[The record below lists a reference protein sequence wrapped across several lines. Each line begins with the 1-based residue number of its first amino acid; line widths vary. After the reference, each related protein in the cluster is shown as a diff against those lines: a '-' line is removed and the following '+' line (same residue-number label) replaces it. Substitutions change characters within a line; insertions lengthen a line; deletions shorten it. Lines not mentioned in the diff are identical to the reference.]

1 MKTLFILLC
10 CLTLTIGV
18 TAQDAS
24 AGNSAPEPAEA
35 SAAAPDSLS
44 LKERIFYYYD
54 RSEFVQVV
62 QCCNEALEVYQATD
76 DLFEMAGCYN
86 ILGIAYQRLGR
97 FKEAIASYQLTAE
110 TMEKLKESEV
120 ALHKEGA
127 AAFYDKNIRY
137 TNNNMATIYFELE
150 EYDQA
155 EKLYQKCIEM
165 LGTPHDTI
173 DFLDLATYRKN
184 LAEIMVMQT
193 AGMEGVER
201 EQHLNEAVNLAEQ
214 ALQLSEQYG
223 DLPFNYISKKLLL
236 FKILSFLKSLYLL
249 LALVFFKNLFLF
261 LNCTDFL
268 FLLSIRCIAEY

>member
-120 ALHKEGA
+120 ALHKEA
-127 AAFYDKNIRY
+127 VSLPPPIQQY
-137 TNNNMATIYFELE
+137 L
-150 EYDQA
+150 
-155 EKLYQKCIEM
+155 
-165 LGTPHDTI
+165 P
-173 DFLDLATYRKN
+173 
-184 LAEIMVMQT
+184 V
-193 AGMEGVER
+193 
-201 EQHLNEAVNLAEQ
+201 NE
-214 ALQLSEQYG
+214 
-223 DLPFNYISKKLLL
+223 
-236 FKILSFLKSLYLL
+236 
-249 LALVFFKNLFLF
+249 LFLR
-261 LNCTDFL
+261 LCSVSGGSQPGVGLQAPQSPARESSSIESRTLIPAPLRSLRSTL
-268 FLLSIRCIAEY
+268 FCMPDNKDPSAQLTP